1 MAFLGTLL
9 KIDWGGRQG
18 RAGSADGLTIPVC
31 DGRKGLQVPGVLR
44 VCT

>member
-9 KIDWGGRQG
+9 KTDWGRRQG
-18 RAGSADGLTIPVC
+18 RAGPADGLTIPAC
-31 DGRKGLQVPGVLR
+31 DGMKGLQVPEVLR